1 MSWND
6 GFSLS
11 LSVSLSIKWG
21 AYSDVVTSM
30 PLCPLPHC
38 FLQPLLALPAI
49 IQPPPLLPPGA
60 LTANGPAHVLGERQ
74 TPTWHVEY
82 LCKVKLWVTAKQTH
96 TTRMS
101 MLINFRVLL
110 TKNQTITFVINGSF
124 FLAAIT
130 PKSGNRLVN
139 NKSAQNIEQ
148 EILNKSASWVSFTI
162 PGSNRKR
169 QSWPKDPSKKG
180 NQDDTWWGD
189 GMWYAQRGFYPS
201 PRAASAS
208 ENNLFPRNLI
218 GKSSSQ
224 TGRVPPP
231 VIPCTNCKN
240 PTWRSRTMGT
250 A

>member
-1 MSWND
+1 MTPTSSSALQVTGMFYVLKWW
-6 GFSLS
+6 F
-11 LSVSLSIKWG
+11 LSVSLSVKWG
-21 AYSDVVTSM
+21 AYSDIVTSM

-38 FLQPLLALPAI
+38 FLQPLLALPVM

-60 LTANGPAHVLGERQ
+60 PTANGPAHILGERQ

-130 PKSGNRLVN
+130 PNSGNRLVN

-148 EILNKSASWVSFTI
+148 EILNKSAPWVFFTI
-162 PGSNRKR
+162 SGSNRKR
-169 QSWPKDPSKKG
+169 QSWPKDPSKKVIRMIPG
-180 NQDDTWWGD
+180 EVMVCDMHRGAFIQVQELLPLPEIIFFQETW
-189 GMWYAQRGFYPS
+189 
-201 PRAASAS
+201 
-208 ENNLFPRNLI
+208 
-218 GKSSSQ
+218 
-224 TGRVPPP
+224 
-231 VIPCTNCKN
+231 
-240 PTWRSRTMGT
+240 
-250 A
+250 